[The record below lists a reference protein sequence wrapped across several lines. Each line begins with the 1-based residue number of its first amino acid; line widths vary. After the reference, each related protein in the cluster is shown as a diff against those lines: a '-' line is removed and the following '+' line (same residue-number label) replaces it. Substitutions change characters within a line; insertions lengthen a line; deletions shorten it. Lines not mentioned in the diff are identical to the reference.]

1 MSAFRITAFIAS
13 LLWAA
18 TAAAGTLADYSGEW
32 IEQADDPLKIS
43 LQPADGEHIE
53 AHIRH
58 GRSDQVR
65 TLILHNSN
73 GQLVDE
79 SGTPRFA
86 LENGK
91 LRQLDTALLVLFVR
105 LQ

>member
-1 MSAFRITAFIAS
+1 MSIFRTTAFIAS
-13 LLWAA
+13 LLWAV
-18 TAAAGTLADYSGEW
+18 TGQAGELTDYSGEW

-43 LQPADGEHIE
+43 LQPAEDGRVE

-58 GRSDQVR
+58 GRSDQIR
-65 TLILHNSN
+65 TLVLRNSN
-73 GQLVDE
+73 DQLVDE